1 MIMTLPAPTAEP
13 AQHAA
18 SNGALRIIV
27 VLLALIEILRGLAD
41 LPILFDDIAKIP
53 GFTLYGLMTI
63 ATIVLHPILGLAAFA
78 LALARRPRHAI
89 VALAV
94 FILAHWAS
102 ENSTVFR
109 DGLQIIGGDAFVT
122 SQMAFNTFGQPLIA
136 IGAIA
141 AAWCNRYL
149 ALAAVAVIVP
159 AMLDLIG
166 FIAFA
171 VAVSNHG
178 F

>member
-1 MIMTLPAPTAEP
+1 MTMTLPAPAAEP

-18 SNGALRIIV
+18 GNGALRIIV

-41 LPILFDDIAKIP
+41 LTILFDDIATIP

-63 ATIVLHPILGLAAFA
+63 ATIVLHPILGFAAFG
-78 LALARRPRHAI
+78 LALARRPHHAV
-89 VALAV
+89 VALAA

-122 SQMAFNTFGQPLIA
+122 SQMAFNAFGQPLVA
-136 IGAIA
+136 AAAIA
-141 AAWCNRYL
+141 AAWHNRH
-149 ALAAVAVIVP
+149 LAAATVAVMLPTLVDAAGIV
-159 AMLDLIG
+159 
-166 FIAFA
+166 AFA
-171 VAVSNHG
+171 IAVNSHG